1 MIVLIKP
8 NFNDHG
14 NSDRWSMKFV
24 LYQFHALLKFDLNE
38 DKLELEYLIS
48 NLITTRD
55 FRLDFKDVCRKLE
68 RLHVG

>member
-1 MIVLIKP
+1 
-8 NFNDHG
+8 
-14 NSDRWSMKFV
+14 MKFV

-48 NLITTRD
+48 IVITTRD
-55 FRLDFKDVCRKLE
+55 FRLDFKDVFRKLE

>member
-14 NSDRWSMKFV
+14 NSGRWNMKFV
-24 LYQFHALLKFDLNE
+24 LYLFHALLKFDLNE

-48 NLITTRD
+48 NLLKKRAL
-55 FRLDFKDVCRKLE
+55 RLDFKDVCRNLE
-68 RLHVG
+68 RFHVG

>member
-1 MIVLIKP
+1 
-8 NFNDHG
+8 
-14 NSDRWSMKFV
+14 MKFV
-24 LYQFHALLKFDLNE
+24 LYLFHALLKFDLNE

-55 FRLDFKDVCRKLE
+55 FRFEDVCRKLE

>member
-1 MIVLIKP
+1 MIVLFKP

-14 NSDRWSMKFV
+14 KSGRWNMKFV
-24 LYQFHALLKFDLNE
+24 LYLFHALLKFDLNE

-48 NLITTRD
+48 ILITTRD